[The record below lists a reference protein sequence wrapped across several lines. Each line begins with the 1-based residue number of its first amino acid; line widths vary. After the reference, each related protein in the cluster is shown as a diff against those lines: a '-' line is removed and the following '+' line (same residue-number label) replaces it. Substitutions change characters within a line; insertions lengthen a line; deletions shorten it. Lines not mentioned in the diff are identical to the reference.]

1 MNDTLFIPT
10 KLKVGYQHRNDT
22 YTNKLAYVIYYDQ
35 KNKLR
40 KETSWEGW
48 RDNKINPDDFENVPT
63 EGFILNRNVG
73 GVRSGYHSW
82 DTRMEKVRVYDP
94 RGFEFEIGIP
104 NMLFLLQECT
114 STKGKGLEGKF
125 VYAWSGPELIL
136 LPVDSQEYKESNAFT
151 DLQHQKIGKSE
162 MVPGKTYKF
171 KDKQEAI
178 YLGRYDYYT
187 GRDFEVDN
195 PKSKYRYDRKT
206 RVYYYYDCKPM
217 HIFVYGNGEYRV
229 ESGFTKVGSIA
240 DNIVVSNYA
249 ELLETYLNSK
259 YGSQIVDIKCSTKDN
274 VLLLKPKDTWSSYI
288 TMNVLYDDVV
298 LKIQYSIPREYKSN
312 GSGYEPISNSFKIH
326 GIHGTKYVIED
337 GIYKK
342 YDLYGYQ
349 HSDKEV
355 DPIILK
361 FRKEFNCEFEKPYNG
376 YSFNRPPEK
385 YLTTEQMQ
393 KMADLKQPT
402 FYQIF
407 KSGLE
412 LEIKQ

>member
-10 KLKVGYQHRNDT
+10 KLKVGYKTRQDT

-40 KETSWEGW
+40 KQTSWENW
-48 RDNKINPDDFENVPT
+48 RDKTIDTDDFENVPT
-63 EGFILNRNVG
+63 SGFVLNKNVG
-73 GVRSGYHSW
+73 GVKSGYHSW

-114 STKGKGLEGKF
+114 STKGKGLEGEF

-136 LPVDSQEYKESNAFT
+136 LPIDSQEYRDSNAFT
-151 DLQHQKIGKSE
+151 TLQHQKIGKSE
-162 MVPGKTYKF
+162 MVPGKTYTF
-171 KDKQEAI
+171 KDKDEAI

-187 GRDFEVDN
+187 GQYFEVDN

-206 RVYYYYDCKPM
+206 RVYHYYDCKPM
-217 HIFVYGNGEYRV
+217 HIFVYANGEYRV

-240 DNIVVSNYA
+240 DNTIVGNYA
-249 ELLETYLNSK
+249 ELLETYLNSE
-259 YGSQIVDIKCSTKDN
+259 YGSQIVDIKYKTKDN
-274 VLLLKPKDTWSSYI
+274 VLVLEYENTWTNYI
-288 TMNVLYDDVV
+288 YFNVLYDGVV
-298 LKIQYSIPREYKSN
+298 LKICYSLPYKYKANKKEIIPN
-312 GSGYEPISNSFKIH
+312 AFKIYN
-326 GIHGTKYVIED
+326 ITGTKYVIED
-337 GIYKK
+337 GIYKE
-342 YDLYGYQ
+342 YQLNGYE
-349 HSDKEV
+349 HPNSVV
-355 DPIILK
+355 DPTILK

-376 YSFNRPPEK
+376 YSYNRPSEK
-385 YLTTEQMQ
+385 YLTTEEMQ
-393 KMADLKQPT
+393 KMIDLKAPIP
-402 FYQIF
+402 YKVF